1 MKPLLWVEGIIG
13 CGKTTF
19 SREVGKRLNFSVIEE
34 PVDTNPYL
42 EKFYQDPKTYAF
54 GMQIYLLHRRY
65 AMQKMAALI
74 SLGVGPFAG
83 AILDRSLSGDRVFA
97 SLHTA
102 MGNINQLD
110 WDTYEYCYNVMCHE
124 LLPPTK
130 LIFLDVQPKTA
141 YERMRQRNRGAEAA
155 VAIDYLERLNEG
167 YQKLLQEAESGL
179 MPWGHAVKVSRLI
192 WDPTTAV
199 PDWDAISATI
209 KDVCTTKT
217 SSFR

>member
-42 EKFYQDPKTYAF
+42 ERFYQDPRTYAF

-74 SLGVGPFAG
+74 SLGVGPYAG

-97 SLHTA
+97 SLHTK

-110 WDTYEYCYNVMCHE
+110 WETYEYCYNVMCHE

-130 LIFLDVQPKTA
+130 LIFLDVQPRTA
-141 YERMRQRNRGAEAA
+141 YERMRQRNRGAEAG

-209 KDVCTTKT
+209 QDVCTPKT
-217 SSFR
+217 SAFR